1 MKKDQAMDE
10 WVTPSCVDAERLAAW
25 SSGTLSAAEAAG
37 IERHLSN
44 CARCQ
49 AMLAVFTRIEPAPA
63 VVVPFWQRWSAKV
76 LVPIAAAA
84 ALVLAWVAWPTSD
97 TSDTTRAPAQTL
109 ARSEAVAPPALTSP
123 PPAADASLEKRA
135 AGQQGEAATSA
146 KLTPAGGRAT
156 GFVTS
161 DPAATP
167 AQSKTFADSAR
178 AANRGSLPQPVT
190 PSPMPTPASPAPRV
204 LTPTPIPTP
213 TPIAVARATPKPE
226 PPPPPAAPATM
237 PPPPAATPTGLP
249 RSSIG
254 LATGAVRQSAAETQT
269 LAAAA
274 TVVVA
279 EFGVP
284 NPTDS
289 LTTSTATR
297 SAGGGRAAG
306 AAGGRGGGGRGGAT
320 TIAISTPVRYRILAT
335 GIVER
340 SETGGASWERIV
352 IEPPAFLTAGVA
364 PSSTVCWLIGR
375 GGVILLSTD
384 GVRFTRVRFPDTSDL
399 TSIRAA
405 DARTATVTTTDGRT
419 FATADGGTTWTPV
432 RLQGF
437 PTASF

>member
-25 SSGTLSAAEAAG
+25 SSGTLTAAEAAG
-37 IERHLSN
+37 VERHLSN

-49 AMLAVFTRIEPAPA
+49 AMLAVFTRIEPAPG

-84 ALVLAWVAWPTSD
+84 ALVLVWVAWP

-109 ARSEAVAPPALTSP
+109 ARSEAGAPPALTSP
-123 PPAADASLEKRA
+123 PPAADASLETRA
-135 AGQQGEAATSA
+135 AGQQGAAATA
-146 KLTPAGGRAT
+146 PKLEPAGGRAT
-156 GFVTS
+156 GFVSS
-161 DPAATP
+161 DPAATA
-167 AQSKTFADSAR
+167 AQSKTLADSAR
-178 AANRGSLPQPVT
+178 AVNRGSLPQPVT

-204 LTPTPIPTP
+204 LTPTPMPTP
-213 TPIAVARATPKPE
+213 TQIAVGRATPKPE
-226 PPPPPAAPATM
+226 PPPLPAPPATM
-237 PPPPAATPTGLP
+237 APPPVASPTALPQTP
-249 RSSIG
+249 IG
-254 LATGAVRQSAAETQT
+254 VATGAVRQSAAETQT

-274 TVVVA
+274 VVVVA

-284 NPTDS
+284 NPTDA
-289 LTTSTATR
+289 LTTSTAAR
-297 SAGGGRAAG
+297 GGGGGRAAG
-306 AAGGRGGGGRGGAT
+306 AAGGRGGGRGGAST
-320 TIAISTPVRYRILAT
+320 SAISSPVRYRILAT

-352 IEPPAFLTAGVA
+352 IDPPAFMTGGVA

-375 GGVILLSTD
+375 GGVILLATD

-405 DARTATVTTTDGRT
+405 DARTATVTTSDGRT

-432 RLQGF
+432 RVQGF